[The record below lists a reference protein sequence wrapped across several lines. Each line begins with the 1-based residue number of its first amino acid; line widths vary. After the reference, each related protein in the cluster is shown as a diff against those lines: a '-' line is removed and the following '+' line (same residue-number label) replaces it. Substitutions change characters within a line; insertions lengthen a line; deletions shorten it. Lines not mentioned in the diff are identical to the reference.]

1 MNPNFAGYLNFKRDE
16 PEPELHVQKSKTLK
30 GKIAVSQ
37 QKQKVSLHRNSSCRA
52 GVEVKEWKAARN
64 INC

>member
-16 PEPELHVQKSKTLK
+16 PELELHVQKSKTLK

-37 QKQKVSLHRNSSCRA
+37 QKQKVSLHRNSSWA